1 MYVMQLERQKR
12 FARRL
17 DNELADGLTTFDI
30 IYEDEEWARRTTLV
44 VENESAGGLNPFD
57 ITYEVDTVVE
67 RTRLAVENE

>member
-1 MYVMQLERQKR
+1 MAV
-12 FARRL
+12 
-17 DNELADGLTTFDI
+17 D
-30 IYEDEEWARRTTLV
+30 RRTTYT